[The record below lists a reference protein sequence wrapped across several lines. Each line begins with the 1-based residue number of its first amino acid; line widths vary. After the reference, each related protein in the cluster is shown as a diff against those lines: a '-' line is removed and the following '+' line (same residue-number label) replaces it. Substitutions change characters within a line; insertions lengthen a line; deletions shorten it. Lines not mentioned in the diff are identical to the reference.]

1 MERPNAGRGG
11 GHQEEPQE
19 AQTRKLRARA
29 SGFQLH
35 RRNPQSGR
43 RPKKNDEPSTPSPK
57 PPIKPIQIAS
67 MIEVVGANK
76 QPDKNASANGH
87 QHDQTYQQQTQYAS
101 APLKEEVIAKL
112 NEFINFMEAVH
123 TIEDNMANLQ
133 GFKGT
138 VIEAANAAKEIAK
151 TAPHTWATVAAKP
164 PSPKPP

>member
-1 MERPNAGRGG
+1 
-11 GHQEEPQE
+11 
-19 AQTRKLRARA
+19 
-29 SGFQLH
+29 
-35 RRNPQSGR
+35 
-43 RPKKNDEPSTPSPK
+43 
-57 PPIKPIQIAS
+57 

-87 QHDQTYQQQTQYAS
+87 QHNQTYQQQTQYAS

-133 GFKGT
+133 HELQEVKGT